1 MKEINVVEP
10 MFSTVFKCV
19 GSACRDHCCKEWE
32 ITLDKP
38 TVNQY
43 LKSPVI
49 EIRNIAASSIEI
61 IKKSHGNWARMKLN
75 DAKTCSF
82 MDSEKLCKVHSAL
95 GPAALGHTC
104 STYPRTSNIFKTEVN
119 NTLTLSC
126 PEAARL
132 LLSSSEAMLLDNKV
146 TIQNKHNNCRAIGQ
160 WDKLLNVMSMH
171 LIRVSDVNVNQGL
184 YAIAALLIFSDKENS
199 NNKGNAEALEKYFF
213 SLVESLENGSIA
225 DNIQSLNSDAQ
236 LQWSL
241 LFRLQVYI
249 ETCGPT
255 RGIQVLRM
263 FVKRLLHIQTHEISS
278 NNVEQPIERLEK
290 AWSTIVM
297 PWLKDHPH
305 MFNNYMLYRI
315 NTEQFPDSFTRT
327 PLSWLYLITAEW
339 FLLKSLLSAT
349 AELKGEINEDDII
362 DIIYSFHSVTK
373 HNKAVT
379 DAFFEEIEKV
389 KVNDDISLLYLLK

>member
-10 MFSTVFKCV
+10 IFATEFKCV

-43 LKSPVI
+43 LKSSVI
-49 EIRNIAASSIEI
+49 EIRNIAVNSIEI
-61 IKKSHGNWARMKLN
+61 TKKSHDKWAKMKLN
-75 DAKTCSF
+75 DSKTCSF
-82 MDSEKLCKVHSAL
+82 MDSDKLCKIHSTLGSTAL
-95 GPAALGHTC
+95 SHTC
-104 STYPRTSNIFKTEVN
+104 STYPRTSNSFKAEVN
-119 NTLTLSC
+119 NTLMLSC

-146 TIQNKHNNCRAIGQ
+146 IIQNKYNNCRAIGQ

-171 LIRVSDVNVNQGL
+171 LIKVSGLNVNQGL
-184 YAIAALLIFSDKENS
+184 YAIAALMIFSENE
-199 NNKGNAEALEKYFF
+199 NNKGNSEILEKYFF
-213 SLVESLENGSIA
+213 SLVDSIENGLIA
-225 DNIQSLNSDAQ
+225 ANVDSLNNDAQ

-241 LFRLQVYI
+241 LLRLQVYI
-249 ETCGPT
+249 ETRKPT
-255 RGIQVLRM
+255 RGIQILRM

-278 NNVEQPIERLEK
+278 NSVDLPIERLEK

-297 PWLKDHPH
+297 PWLEKRPYI
-305 MFNNYMLYRI
+305 FNNYMLYRI
-315 NTEQFPDSFTRT
+315 NTEQFPDSISRT
-327 PLSWLYLITAEW
+327 PLSWLYLLTAEW
-339 FLLKSLLSAT
+339 FLLKSLISAT
-349 AELKGEINEDDII
+349 AELKGEINEDDFV

-373 HNKAVT
+373 HSKIVT
-379 DAFFEEIEKV
+379 DAFFAEIEKV